1 MQNPS
6 QAEKVAALISY
17 VSAPAFAIFALAWT
31 IAA

>member
-1 MQNPS
+1 MQNTS
-6 QAEKVAALISY
+6 QTEKLVTLISY